1 MVQKNRSAPY
11 AQLHEHLLYGITIED
26 CKMAGL
32 WGQVPPGQS
41 DCCIGGVLSASQ
53 DMIVLRNP
61 KMEGHR
67 IQYCLQERV
76 RQD

>member
-11 AQLHEHLLYGITIED
+11 AQLHEHLLNGITIED

-53 DMIVLRNP
+53 DMIV
-61 KMEGHR
+61 
-67 IQYCLQERV
+67 
-76 RQD
+76 